1 VYEGSLFS
9 KFFPTVVICRLLDD
23 SCYSDR
29 CEVIPFCGS
38 GVHFSNSQRCW
49 ASFHIAVS
57 HLYDFFGKNVY
68 SVLLPIFWLDCFL
81 ILSYKSFLGILD
93 INPLLVIFANTFP
106 FCRLSFCFGR
116 FPLLYKSFWLDSI
129 CLFFLLSILPWETDL
144 RKHFYDL
151 HWGVFFSRSL
161 MESCLTFRFITAFDI
176 FYISF
181 CVSLNCLLQI

>member
-1 VYEGSLFS
+1 MYEGSLFS

-116 FPLLYKSFWLDSI
+116 FPLLCKNFLLWCSST
-129 CLFFLLSILPWETDL
+129 CLFLLLLGSDFKKSSRP
-144 RKHFYDL
+144 
-151 HWGVFFSRSL
+151 VSRSL
-161 MESCLTFRFITAFDI
+161 TPTLTSR
-176 FYISF
+176 
-181 CVSLNCLLQI
+181 SLWFQVLHSSLQPILS